1 MAEHCDGVIPNSLAP
16 ELFFNRSWLSFDQ
29 ILNFHRTGSLHF
41 DAEICALVYKT
52 ELEYW
57 GVDEL
62 LMDPCCALK
71 YYPDIELCVSE
82 LNGEEKAKQRRA
94 IKEQD
99 EDFGESRLGRL
110 RKTLWN
116 LTENPETSKAALILG
131 YCSLGLVIVSTITFV
146 LSTFPGQYIGR
157 TYIWKNLDTEYKDQT
172 LKSLTKRSILLI
184 EISCKAAEKHL
195 SHNIYCHG

>member
-1 MAEHCDGVIPNSLAP
+1 MAEHCDGIIPNTLKTP

-82 LNGEEKAKQRRA
+82 LNGEEKAKQRQA
-94 IKEQD
+94 IKEQE
-99 EDFGESRLGRL
+99 EDFGETRLGKL
-110 RKTLWN
+110 RKTL
-116 LTENPETSKAALILG
+116 
-131 YCSLGLVIVSTITFV
+131 
-146 LSTFPGQYIGR
+146 
-157 TYIWKNLDTEYKDQT
+157 
-172 LKSLTKRSILLI
+172 
-184 EISCKAAEKHL
+184 
-195 SHNIYCHG
+195 